1 MNELKA
7 KSSNDVVLVNFVP
20 SLTDKFNKMEEDVS
34 KLQQSNLELKKFTF
48 YPLLIR
54 QLRKEAKERI
64 IKSSGLK
71 SNDYDDNCEYLRK
84 LICKNNI
91 KELDKIGILKWFSFS
106 EMQDLFFDKPY
117 NYDLNC
123 VAHPRLSEYKE
134 DIYQLGQFN
143 QKMYDYIFN

>member
-1 MNELKA
+1 ML
-7 KSSNDVVLVNFVP
+7 LVNFVS

-34 KLQQSNLELKKFTF
+34 ELQQSNHELKQSNLELKKFTF

-71 SNDYDDNCEYLRK
+71 SNDYDDNCEYLSK

-91 KELDKIGILKWFSFS
+91 KE
-106 EMQDLFFDKPY
+106 FD
-117 NYDLNC
+117 
-123 VAHPRLSEYKE
+123 
-134 DIYQLGQFN
+134 
-143 QKMYDYIFN
+143 